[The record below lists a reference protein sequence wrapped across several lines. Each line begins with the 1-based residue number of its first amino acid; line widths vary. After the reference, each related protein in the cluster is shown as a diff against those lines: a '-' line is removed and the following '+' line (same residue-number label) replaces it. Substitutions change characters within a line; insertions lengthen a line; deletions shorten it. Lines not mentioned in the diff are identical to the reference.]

1 MPVSKN
7 APLRYRLID
16 ECLCRD
22 KVRWT
27 RARLLEEVTEKFLEI
42 TGQPLS
48 QRQVDMDVQA
58 MKLGGSSGLDAPIE
72 FDRKAGVYRYT
83 EPGYSI
89 HQSPLMVDDADVLR
103 QALSVLQQF
112 QGLGLSQ
119 ELDALVSRVEKQVNL
134 HGRPAGPVAL
144 QFEQVADYA
153 GADKLRPLY
162 EAIRTRRVL
171 RISYQPFGT
180 AGSSPVTV
188 HPYLLKEFNHRWFL
202 LAYNQDQQCLSNYAL
217 DRITQVEVTTGAYEP
232 NQCPDA
238 ATYFQHVIGPSVAPD
253 APVEELRLRFSKGRA
268 PYVITKPLH
277 GSQRHAP
284 LADGSVE
291 ITLQLIPNRELMSLL
306 LSFGSDVTVLAPAAL
321 RQRMAE
327 AHQLAL
333 AGYANLNEHPP
344 AEEALSN

>member
-48 QRQVDMDVQA
+48 QRQLDMDLQA

-89 HQSPLMVDDADVLR
+89 HQSPLLVDDADVLR

-134 HGRPAGPVAL
+134 RPAGRSRCVAL
-144 QFEQVADYA
+144 
-153 GADKLRPLY
+153 
-162 EAIRTRRVL
+162 RTGSGLHRR
-171 RISYQPFGT
+171 
-180 AGSSPVTV
+180 
-188 HPYLLKEFNHRWFL
+188 
-202 LAYNQDQQCLSNYAL
+202 
-217 DRITQVEVTTGAYEP
+217 
-232 NQCPDA
+232 
-238 ATYFQHVIGPSVAPD
+238 
-253 APVEELRLRFSKGRA
+253 
-268 PYVITKPLH
+268 
-277 GSQRHAP
+277 
-284 LADGSVE
+284 
-291 ITLQLIPNRELMSLL
+291 
-306 LSFGSDVTVLAPAAL
+306 
-321 RQRMAE
+321 
-327 AHQLAL
+327 
-333 AGYANLNEHPP
+333 
-344 AEEALSN
+344 